1 MVKMSVMQM
10 QQAKRQQCYLCDLPR
25 MPWAMVHDFTEA
37 VCRGCVNYEG
47 ADRIEIVLETA
58 RQMKRAHGFQEQRSG
73 HTTKSH
79 RTSATGHEHQ
89 NGEVV
94 ATSSRQQTATH
105 HSGGYGLHHSRSNML
120 AEYQA
125 AQPPPRGT
133 PSMSRPQLEATAEH
147 EMAARTAV
155 RLPTAAHLAAHHQ
168 MSAHHH
174 SANGRPTALPQQ
186 GIKRGMSATEDDDHH
201 GHHHGNGDVSGAKR
215 MMSVEEH
222 GSSVRPPLTRGESLP
237 AVSLAQPFVISTE
250 RTFKQEKHPIRTASF
265 DAGTAFKPNAPASA
279 PNTNGTTSS
288 SPLNRTGS
296 PPEASAGNASVAAA
310 QQQPQGQQSTGGSGQ
325 SPMAALMS
333 VADNLPPGSPRSTG
347 GSPPTNVAPRSASRG
362 SQHSPNSTAGSS
374 SGRRSSGSRHVSSTT
389 VTSTEAGAGPLPGQ
403 TANEVLANC
412 ESAAA
417 TPAAAAT
424 LKCTLCQERLEDT
437 HFVQCPSVPHHK
449 FCFPCSRGSI
459 KRQGA
464 GSEVYCPSGE
474 KCPLANSNVPWAFM
488 QGEIATILGDDY
500 KVKKERET

>member
-1 MVKMSVMQM
+1 MVKMSVMQI

-25 MPWAMVHDFTEA
+25 MPWAMVHDFSEA

-47 ADRIEIVLETA
+47 ADRIEIVIETA
-58 RQMKRAHGFQEQRSG
+58 RQMKRAHGFQEQRSA
-73 HTTKSH
+73 HNAKTHRSTTSL
-79 RTSATGHEHQ
+79 EHQ

-94 ATSSRQQTATH
+94 ASSSRQQSAPH
-105 HSGGYGLHHSRSNML
+105 HTTTYGLHHSRSNML

-125 AQPPPRGT
+125 AQQQAPVPPRGRT
-133 PSMSRPQLEATAEH
+133 QLEATQEH
-147 EMAARTAV
+147 EIVARTSV

-168 MSAHHH
+168 LQTHHH
-174 SANGRPTALPQQ
+174 SNNSRPGTIPQQ
-186 GIKRGMSATEDDDHH
+186 GIKRGLTSTDDDDHH
-201 GHHHGNGDVSGAKR
+201 GHHHSNGDIGGAKR
-215 MMSVEEH
+215 MLSVDEH
-222 GSSVRPPLTRGESLP
+222 GNAVRPPLTRGDSLP

-265 DAGTAFKPNAPASA
+265 DAGTAFKPNAPVSIASA
-279 PNTNGTTSS
+279 NGTSS
-288 SPLNRTGS
+288 NSPLNNRTGS
-296 PPEASAGNASVAAA
+296 PPEANMAGATPQA
-310 QQQPQGQQSTGGSGQ
+310 QPTTGSGQ
-325 SPMAALMS
+325 SPMAALIS

-389 VTSTEAGAGPLPGQ
+389 VTSTEAGTMSANNNETLTGSGDNVATTP
-403 TANEVLANC
+403 TA
-412 ESAAA
+412 
-417 TPAAAAT
+417 TAT

-449 FCFPCSRGSI
+449 FCFPCSRESI

-488 QGEIATILGDDY
+488 QGEIATILGEDY
-500 KVKKERET
+500 KVKKERES